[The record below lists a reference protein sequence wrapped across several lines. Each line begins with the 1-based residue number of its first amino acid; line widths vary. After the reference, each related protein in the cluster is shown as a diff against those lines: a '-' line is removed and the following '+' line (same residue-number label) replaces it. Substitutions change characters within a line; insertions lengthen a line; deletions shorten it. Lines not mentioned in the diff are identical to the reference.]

1 MRVLSLGWGV
11 QSFTLAVMSALGDVE
26 SVDVALH
33 ADTLHEQTATYDF
46 AMRWTSWL
54 VERGIR
60 VETVKNPTGG
70 FWEVTR
76 RLGQTHIPAFT
87 LNVRGD
93 TGQLK
98 RSCTHRWKIVPI
110 RRWLQANRNGEPVE
124 QWIGISVD
132 EALRMKPSDV
142 KYVTHRWPLI
152 EKNMSRKDCEK
163 YLSAHG
169 LEIPPKSACVF
180 CPFHNMD
187 EWRKIRAEPSDWSEA
202 VAVDEHLRKLRPP
215 YDLFIHPSRKPLD
228 AVDMRTV
235 EQKGQ
240 YRLWDDEC
248 TGICG
253 V

>member
-1 MRVLSLGWGV
+1 MKVLSLGWGV
-11 QSFTLAVMSALGDVE
+11 QSFTLAVMAALGDV
-26 SVDVALH
+26 DHLDAALH
-33 ADTLHEQTATYDF
+33 ADTLHEQTATYQF
-46 AMRWTSWL
+46 AARWTPWL
-54 VERGIR
+54 EERG
-60 VETVKNPTGG
+60 VKVATVKNPTGG

-76 RLGQTHIPAFT
+76 RPGQTHVPAFT
-87 LNVRGD
+87 RGVDGNAGMLN
-93 TGQLK
+93 

-124 QWIGISVD
+124 QWIGISTD

-152 EKNMSRKDCEK
+152 EKGMSRQDCER
-163 YLSAHG
+163 YLSKHG
-169 LEIPPKSACVF
+169 IEIPPRSACVF
-180 CPFHNMD
+180 CPFHD
-187 EWRKIRAEPSDWSEA
+187 TAEWRKIKDDSKDWGEA

-215 YDLFIHPSRKPLD
+215 YDLFVHPSRKAL
-228 AVDMRTV
+228 ASVDLRTA

-248 TGICG
+248 SGICG